1 MQTVRHKR
9 AAPFHQ
15 VIKLMQVMAACVLA
29 VGCAGTKT
37 TFDLSKPGALNEVFP
52 ITASQADFVLM
63 QAMSAGAGA
72 SMAPLPPPTIGYR
85 GSITFGLDTHTFTA
99 IAVPVEYAATNGLRS
114 TGYAFEVNHSG
125 TFLISGP
132 ARASTIYTR
141 LIQSA
146 SQIAA
151 PVKLTAKEFF
161 DGRKSIAG
169 NQSSSS
175 DSADPNRVKGSGS
188 GFFLT
193 EDGYLVTNHH
203 VVRKAKKVM
212 IRHEGKEYPATIV
225 KWDESN
231 DLAILKVEGRF
242 KSLPL
247 ASSADVKLGQGV
259 FTVGYPNPPDQGVSP
274 KMTDGRIS
282 SLMGLRDSASNFQI
296 SVPIQPGNSGGPLVN
311 EKGLT
316 IGVVVSTLNPGYA
329 LRNTGTLPQN
339 VNFAVKSDYILVLVK
354 NIPQLKDK
362 LGVAVAAQGST
373 VEENVEQVAKGTA
386 LVVIY

>member
-1 MQTVRHKR
+1 MKHKG
-9 AAPFHQ
+9 ATAFYQ
-15 VIKLMQVMAACVLA
+15 ATKLVLAIVACVLA
-29 VGCAGTKT
+29 VGCVGTKT
-37 TFDLSKPGALNEVFP
+37 TFDLSKPGALNDVFP
-52 ITASQADFVLM
+52 ITASQADFVVM

-85 GSITFGLDTHTFTA
+85 GSITFALDTHTFTA
-99 IAVPVEYAATNGLRS
+99 IAVPVEYAATNGSRS
-114 TGYAFEVNHSG
+114 IGYAFEVNHSG
-125 TFLISGP
+125 TFVISGP
-132 ARASTIYTR
+132 ARASTIYKR

-146 SQIAA
+146 SQIAE

-169 NQSSSS
+169 NQTPSA
-175 DSADPNRVKGSGS
+175 DSTDPNRVKSSGS

-212 IRHEGKEYPATIV
+212 IRHEGKELLATMV

-231 DLAILKVEGRF
+231 DLAILKVEGQF
-242 KSLPL
+242 KPLPL
-247 ASSADVKLGQGV
+247 ASSADVKLGQSV

-282 SLMGLRDSASNFQI
+282 SLLGLRDSASQFQV

-311 EKGLT
+311 EKGLV

-339 VNFAVKSDYILVLVK
+339 VNFAVKSDYILVLGK
-354 NIPQLKDK
+354 NVPQLKDK
-362 LGVAVAAQGST
+362 LGLAVGAQAAT
-373 VEENVEQVAKGTA
+373 MEENVERVAKGTV
-386 LVVIY
+386 LVVTY